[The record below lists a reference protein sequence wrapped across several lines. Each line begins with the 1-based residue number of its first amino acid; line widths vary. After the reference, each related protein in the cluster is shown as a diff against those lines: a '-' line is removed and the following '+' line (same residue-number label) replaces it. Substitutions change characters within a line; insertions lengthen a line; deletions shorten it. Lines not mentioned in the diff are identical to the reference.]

1 MSSSAFC
8 AAVSA
13 LVFIGACI
21 LLISTPWGLALYLDS
36 IVYIGVA
43 RSILNGDGIYFLNDV
58 GALVPVTVYP
68 PLYSVMIAVFST
80 FGLDPLDGVRATST
94 FFFAANAALVA
105 FIIYRATSSKIAALL
120 ASYLALSAFPMVH
133 IHLQVLSE
141 PMFIFLSFLGF
152 CFLVLY
158 LSDGR
163 PRMRYWASL
172 TIALSSLTRY
182 VGIASI
188 LTGTFA
194 ILWLG
199 KQYWKK
205 RLIDAGMFFGLSSLP
220 LSAWILRNYS
230 LAGNTV
236 SRTFG
241 FHPPGLI
248 DLVPA
253 TDTICQ
259 WILPVG
265 WGDSESWVNR
275 VIVGGLF
282 LSLAWMCTRV
292 GFPRSRYAQV
302 AGLSV
307 LIYCGFL
314 LISWSIVDQ
323 PLYFDTRTLAFPYVG
338 VMIVAVSIVTAWL
351 RATRPRA
358 KSWRWFGFDC
368 LIITIFMAQSMMGVI
383 WFRESY
389 SNGLG
394 FSFERWR
401 TSELMKFAKT
411 ASFSGAIFSNA
422 PDYIYTITGNR
433 AAMIPRKIDPHNGL
447 PNQRYSDE
455 ITEMKERLSKSNGF
469 ILYFDTES
477 RLWFLPSKDELEMK
491 LPLHALKTATDG
503 TIYTL
508 RNLTAVV
515 EHEKHAVGELP

>member
-1 MSSSAFC
+1 MSSSTLC
-8 AAVSA
+8 AAVLG

-21 LLISTPWGLALYLDS
+21 LLISTPWGLALHQDS

-43 RSILNGDGIYFLNDV
+43 RSILNGHGIYFLNEV
-58 GALVPVTVYP
+58 GALAPVTVYP
-68 PLYSVMIAVFST
+68 PLYSVMIAVFSM
-80 FGLDPLDGVRATST
+80 FGLDPLDGARATST

-105 FIIYRATSSKIAALL
+105 FITYRATSSKIATLL

-133 IHLQVLSE
+133 IHLQALSE

-152 CFLVLY
+152 CLLVAY
-158 LSDGR
+158 FSDSQ
-163 PRMRYWASL
+163 PRMLCWAAL

-182 VGIASI
+182 VGIATI
-188 LTGTFA
+188 LTGTVA
-194 ILWLG
+194 ILWFG

-205 RLIDAGMFFGLSSLP
+205 RLIDAATFFGFSSLP
-220 LSAWILRNYS
+220 LIGWVLRNYS

-236 SRTFG
+236 NRTFG
-241 FHPPGLI
+241 FHPPGLT

-259 WILPVG
+259 WLLPVG
-265 WGDSESWVNR
+265 WGDSTPWVNR
-275 VIVGGLF
+275 VIVGALF
-282 LSLAWMCTRV
+282 LSLVWICKKM

-338 VMIVAVSIVTAWL
+338 VMIVAVSIVTPWL

-368 LIITIFMAQSMMGVI
+368 LIITIFMAQSVLAVT
-383 WFRESY
+383 WLRESY

-394 FSFERWR
+394 FSTGRWR

-411 ASFSGAIFSNA
+411 ANFPGTIFSNA

-433 AAMIPRKIDPHNGL
+433 AAMIPRKIDPNNGL
-447 PNQRYSDE
+447 PNKRYSDE
-455 ITEMKERLSKSNGF
+455 ITEMKERLLKSNGF
-469 ILYFDTES
+469 ILYFDTEN

-491 LPLHALKTATDG
+491 LPLQAIKTATDG

-515 EHEKHAVGELP
+515 EHEKHAVGELH